1 MGCVWAGAL
10 ARLFLGSDV
19 DGDTVKP
26 QHVLMLYPDTAHC
39 LKSELA
45 AFYAHIRFLSEPCS
59 GYSNCLV

>member
-26 QHVLMLYPDTAHC
+26 QRVLMLYPDTAHC
-39 LKSELA
+39 LKS
-45 AFYAHIRFLSEPCS
+45 
-59 GYSNCLV
+59 